1 MLAALPGDAHARRVN
16 LGFADAAALA
26 STLERGLAAGLD
38 VGDLVLLREYEAERS
53 RAAIAAMAA
62 LHGLHTVFGAPGGV
76 AGGLR
81 AAGMGLLNA
90 LPPARRAC
98 VETAAGVGPLSWAS
112 TGSF

>member
-1 MLAALPGDAHARRVN
+1 MSIRQQIVQENSYPEHDNPAVGPAQRVRQRVAGGHERIAL
-16 LGFADAAALA
+16 
-26 STLERGLAAGLD
+26 
-38 VGDLVLLREYEAERS
+38 
-53 RAAIAAMAA
+53 
-62 LHGLHTVFGAPGGV
+62 FGAPGGV